1 MIKISERLGRVE
13 YAIRDIILHAR
24 EYQKSGKKLLY
35 LNIGDPVAFDFKTP
49 IHIKHALI
57 DAHKQR

>member
-1 MIKISERLGRVE
+1 MRISERLGRVE

-24 EYQKSGKKLLY
+24 EYQKTGKKIIY

-49 IHIKHALI
+49 THIKTP
-57 DAHKQR
+57 